1 MQPKG
6 DDLREV
12 PDTALTPHELD
23 QEWLYR
29 AWRDGR
35 VEGKW
40 VRVWANA
47 LETLQ
52 REAPCEY
59 FNWLMLRCPPL
70 VKDGPC
76 A

>member
-12 PDTALTPHELD
+12 PDTKLTPHELD

-35 VEGKW
+35 VDGPW
-40 VRVWANA
+40 VPVWANA
-47 LETLQ
+47 LAVLQ
-52 REAPCEY
+52 REAPV
-59 FNWLMLRCPPL
+59 NIST
-70 VKDGPC
+70 G
-76 A
+76 